1 MIRNGAR
8 RRSPRGV
15 KLDFKLGVK
24 LDFKWVFTGV
34 FTMAALALLAT
45 AGCQGGHKAEAPA
58 GAPVSVRAVTV
69 EVAPVADVIEAAGS
83 LHGTRDAV
91 LAAKVMG
98 TVIEIRKTAGQSV
111 RRGEVLVVLDDREVA
126 GNIGQAEG
134 ALAQAK
140 AAAALAGS
148 NLQRFEQL
156 KERGAAS
163 QLELDQA
170 RFAHETAQGA
180 VRQAEAAVATASSY
194 QNYARIPAPF
204 DGQVVDR
211 MVEVGDLAAPGRPLM
226 RVEDASTLTLH
237 VSLSETQVHAAQPG
251 GKVEVSVPSLAG
263 RTWTGTVAEV
273 VPSVDTATRTQLV
286 KIDLPQDAELR
297 SGLFARARFTVGRRQ
312 AISVP
317 RTALVR
323 RGGMTGVFVADAG
336 HAVFRLVEL
345 ADSQAGDTLE
355 VLSGLKAGDRVV
367 VLPPATLTEG
377 VVLEVQP

>member
-1 MIRNGAR
+1 MNRTRALR
-8 RRSPRGV
+8 ALRRSP
-15 KLDFKLGVK
+15 LLILF
-24 LDFKWVFTGV
+24 
-34 FTMAALALLAT
+34 ALLAA
-45 AGCQGGHKAEAPA
+45 AGCQGGHQAEKAA
-58 GAPVSVRAVTV
+58 GAPVSVRAVAV
-69 EVAPVADVIEAAGS
+69 QASPVSDIIEAAGS
-83 LHGTRDAV
+83 LHGASDAV

-111 RRGEVLVVLDDREVA
+111 RRGEVLIVLDDREVA

-140 AAAALAGS
+140 AASALAAS

-170 RFAHETAQGA
+170 RFAHETALGA

-194 QNYARIPAPF
+194 RNYARIPAPF

-211 MVEVGDLAAPGRPLM
+211 MVEIGDLAAPGRPLM
-226 RVEDASTLTLH
+226 RVEDASRLTLH
-237 VSLSETQVHAAQPG
+237 VSLSETQAHAAQTG
-251 GKVEVSVPSLAG
+251 GQVEVSVPSLAG

-273 VPSVDTATRTQLV
+273 VPAVDTATRTQLV

-297 SGLFARARFTVGRRQ
+297 SGLFARARFTVGQRQ
-312 AISVP
+312 ALSVP
-317 RTALVR
+317 RASLVR
-323 RGGMTGVFVADAG
+323 RGGMTGVFVAEG
-336 HAVFRLVEL
+336 GRAVFRLVEM
-345 ADSQAGDTLE
+345 ADSQTGDTLE

-367 VLPPATLTEG
+367 VMPPATLVEG
-377 VVLEVQP
+377 SVLEVQP

>member
-1 MIRNGAR
+1 MNRTR
-8 RRSPRGV
+8 
-15 KLDFKLGVK
+15 LM
-24 LDFKWVFTGV
+24 
-34 FTMAALALLAT
+34 FTMAALALPVLFAA
-45 AGCQGGHKAEAPA
+45 AGCQGGHKTESPA
-58 GAPVSVRAVTV
+58 SAPVSVRAVAV
-69 EVAPVADVIEAAGS
+69 EAAAVSDVIEAAGS

-194 QNYARIPAPF
+194 RNYARIPAPF

-226 RVEDASTLTLH
+226 RVEDASSLTLH
-237 VSLSETQVHAAQPG
+237 VSLSETQAHAAQPG
-251 GKVEVSVPSLAG
+251 GQVEVTVPSLPD

-286 KIDLPQDAELR
+286 KIDLPQDAALR
-297 SGLFARARFTVGRRQ
+297 SGLFARARFTVGQRQ

-336 HAVFRLVEL
+336 HAAFRLVEL
-345 ADSQAGDTLE
+345 ADSRGGDTLE

-367 VLPPATLTEG
+367 VLPPSTLVEG
-377 VVLEVQP
+377 AVLEVQP

>member
-1 MIRNGAR
+1 MNRTRAAR
-8 RRSPRGV
+8 RS
-15 KLDFKLGVK
+15 LL
-24 LDFKWVFTGV
+24 
-34 FTMAALALLAT
+34 MMSLALLAA
-45 AGCQGGHKAEAPA
+45 AGCQSSHKAESAA
-58 GAPVSVRAVTV
+58 GAPVSVRAVAV
-69 EVAPVADVIEAAGS
+69 VAAPVSDIIEAAGS
-83 LHGTRDAV
+83 LHGASEAV

-111 RRGEVLVVLDDREVA
+111 RRGEILVVLDDREVA

-140 AAAALAGS
+140 AAAALAAS

-170 RFAHETAQGA
+170 RFAHETALGA
-180 VRQAEAAVATASSY
+180 VRQGEAAVATASSY
-194 QNYARIPAPF
+194 RNYARIPAPF

-226 RVEDASTLTLH
+226 RVEDASRLTLH
-237 VSLSETQVHAAQPG
+237 VSLSETQAHAAQPG
-251 GKVEVSVPSLAG
+251 GQVEVSIPSLAG
-263 RTWTGTVAEV
+263 RTWTGTVVEV
-273 VPSVDTATRTQLV
+273 VPAVDTATRTQLV

-297 SGLFARARFTVGRRQ
+297 SGLFARARFTVGQRQ
-312 AISVP
+312 AFSVP
-317 RTALVR
+317 RASLVR

-336 HAVFRLVEL
+336 HAAFRMIEL
-345 ADSQAGDTLE
+345 ADSQAGESLE
-355 VLSGLKAGDRVV
+355 VLSGLRAGDRVI

-377 VVLEVQP
+377 AVLEVQP